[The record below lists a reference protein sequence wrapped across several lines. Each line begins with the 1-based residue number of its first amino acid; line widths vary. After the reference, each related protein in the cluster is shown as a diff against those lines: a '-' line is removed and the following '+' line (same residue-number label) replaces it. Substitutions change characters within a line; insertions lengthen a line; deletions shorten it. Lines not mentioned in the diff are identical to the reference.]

1 MKLKQLGSNMSEI
14 ELGSFPNNT
23 SILFSYSTPVA
34 GYVNGEAFRT
44 DKHYSPTT
52 SKHINKYLGD
62 DKSIARTVSQ
72 DYIDG
77 LTK

>member
-1 MKLKQLGSNMSEI
+1 MSEI

-23 SILFSYSTPVA
+23 SVLFSYSTPVA
-34 GYVNGEAFRT
+34 GYDSKGAFRT
-44 DKHYSPTT
+44 AEHYSPTT
-52 SKHINKYLGD
+52 SKHINKYLGA

-77 LTK
+77 LVK

>member
-23 SILFSYSTPVA
+23 SILFSYEMPVA
-34 GYVNGEAFRT
+34 GYDSKGAFRT

-72 DYIDG
+72 DYING

>member
-1 MKLKQLGSNMSEI
+1 MKLKQLGSNMNEV

-23 SILFSYSTPVA
+23 SIMFSYSTPVA
-34 GYVNGEAFRT
+34 GYDSKGAFRT
-44 DKHYSPTT
+44 DEHYSPTT

-72 DYIDG
+72 DYING

>member
-23 SILFSYSTPVA
+23 SIMFSYSTPVA
-34 GYVNGEAFRT
+34 GYDSKGAFRT
-44 DKHYSPTT
+44 DEHYSPTT

-62 DKSIARTVSQ
+62 AKSIARTVSQ
-72 DYIDG
+72 DYING